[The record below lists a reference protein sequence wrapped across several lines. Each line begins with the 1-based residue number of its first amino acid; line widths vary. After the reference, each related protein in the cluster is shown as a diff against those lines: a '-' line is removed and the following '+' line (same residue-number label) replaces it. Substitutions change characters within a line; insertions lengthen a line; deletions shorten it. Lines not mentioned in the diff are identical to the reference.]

1 MMQSGESMCTAL
13 AVAIA
18 LLILVPYLRDA
29 MRFQGAGGG
38 GGYGHGGCNR
48 GQGGAPPPPQAAC
61 AGAVDA
67 AACSG
72 RAATVA
78 AAAGSKADARGELG
92 EETTAGVVAA
102 RRAAASGG
110 EGKEGVTAASE
121 RFDNPRAEQ
130 EDAWATATVGGG
142 ATMKGYRKAHSDST
156 LERGM
161 KQEAPL
167 NTRSL
172 GGKSGAYHTA
182 LNWNTGLQ
190 TPRVA
195 NVEQLEKITFMQLP
209 AISEGYGK

>member
-18 LLILVPYLRDA
+18 LLILVPYMRDA

-38 GGYGHGGCNR
+38 RGYGHGGCNR

-78 AAAGSKADARGELG
+78 AAAGSKEDARGEGG

-102 RRAAASGG
+102 RRAAASGA
-110 EGKEGVTAASE
+110 EGKEGVTAASQ
-121 RFDNPRAEQ
+121 RVDNARAEQ

-142 ATMKGYRKAHSDST
+142 ATMKGYRNAHSDST

-172 GGKSGAYHTA
+172 GGASGAYHTA

-190 TPRVA
+190 PARVA
-195 NVEQLEKITFMQLP
+195 NVEELEKFTFMQLP